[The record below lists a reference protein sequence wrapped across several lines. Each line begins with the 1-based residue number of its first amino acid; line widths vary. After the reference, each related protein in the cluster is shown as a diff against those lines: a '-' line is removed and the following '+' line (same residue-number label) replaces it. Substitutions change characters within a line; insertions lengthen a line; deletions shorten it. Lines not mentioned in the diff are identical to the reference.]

1 MNSASPEPNN
11 QANAPQGGVI
21 SIPEVISQA
30 YAHWNAGQADQA
42 EILCQRILTAWP
54 GQTDALHLLGLIAHA
69 FAHHDLAIGYLRK
82 ACDAP
87 RAPALYLSNL
97 AEMLRQKGNLSEA
110 EGIARRALQVDNT
123 LPAVWNNLG
132 IVLQES
138 GKLEEAKHCLEK
150 LLTLEPLN
158 SRAHNNLANTLK
170 LMGNLNGAKLH
181 WLKAL
186 EIDPQYPDPYSNL
199 ASLLGQMSQHD
210 EAINYGKK
218 AIELN
223 PHLADAYL
231 NIAAIETMRNR
242 HTEALRWLESLL
254 HFSPNHINGLSAKA
268 LSLMHLDQQEQA
280 LSCVNIAVSIAP
292 NHAEAINAQGFILQ
306 ALGKHAEAAQAFK
319 TAANLPGLINEKA
332 LTNLALLHMQNG
344 EIELASQAFS
354 ELLLA
359 YPNSANAWFN
369 QSDLKTFSPDDPGL
383 EKMELLL
390 SSIEHPTDNDRM
402 LLHFALGK
410 AYLDSGNQ
418 EKAFAHLDAGN
429 QMKRSTFTFDAEVT
443 ARWLEKIKRVF
454 TKEYI
459 QTACSQATKKSLD
472 APIFIIGMPRSGTSL
487 IEQILAS
494 HPLVQG
500 AGELKHIQRIA
511 DGLGS
516 YPEINPPLNP
526 ASSEQL
532 GAEYILKITRDAHGK
547 AVVVDK
553 MPANFL
559 HVGLIHLILPNARIV
574 HCRRNPVDTC
584 LSLYSKLFGDEQLF
598 AYNLTELGV
607 FYKAYE
613 SLMEHWRKVIPK
625 SHFYDVDYEAV
636 VQDLEPQ
643 AQKLLQ
649 FLNLPWD
656 PACLDFHKTKRTVK
670 TASATQV
677 RKPIYQTSVDRWKKY
692 ENELAPLLNALGISQ
707 KDTEN
712 QVVEKP
718 VKKPAR
724 KTSKKAEAS
733 SAKST

>member
-1 MNSASPEPNN
+1 MNSPSPAANN
-11 QANAPQGGVI
+11 QANAPQGGAI

-42 EILCQRILTAWP
+42 EILCQRILAAWP

-69 FAHHDLAIGYLRK
+69 FQHHDLAIGYLRK

-97 AEMLRQKGNLSEA
+97 AEMLRQKGNLPEA
-110 EGIARRALQVDNT
+110 ESMGRRALQVDNT

-138 GKLEEAKHCLEK
+138 GKLEEAKYCLEK
-150 LLTLEPLN
+150 LLTLEPNN

-170 LMGNLNGAKLH
+170 LLGNLNGAKMH

-199 ASLLGQMSQHD
+199 ASLLGQMSQYD
-210 EAINYGKK
+210 DAINYGKK

-242 HTEALRWLESLL
+242 HLEALRWLESLL

-268 LSLMHLDQQEQA
+268 LSLMHLDQHEQA
-280 LSCVNIAVSIAP
+280 LSCVNIAVGIAP
-292 NHAEAINAQGFILQ
+292 NNAEAINAQGFILQ
-306 ALGKHAEAAQAFK
+306 ALGRLPEAAQAFK
-319 TAANLPGLINEKA
+319 TAASLPGLINEKA

-344 EIELASQAFS
+344 DIELASKAFDD
-354 ELLLA
+354 LLLT

-369 QSDLKTFSPDDPGL
+369 QSDLKTFAPGDPGI

-390 SSIEHPTDNDRM
+390 RSIDNPSDNDKM

-410 AYLDSGNQ
+410 ACLDSGDQKN
-418 EKAFAHLDAGN
+418 AFAHLESGN
-429 QMKRSTFTFDAEVT
+429 KMKRSTFTFDAPVT
-443 ARWLEKIKRVF
+443 AKWLEKIQKVF
-454 TKEYI
+454 TKQYI
-459 QTACSQATKKSLD
+459 EEGRSKAIATALD
-472 APIFIIGMPRSGTSL
+472 APIFIIGMPRSGTTL

-494 HPLVQG
+494 HPMVQG
-500 AGELKHIQRIA
+500 AGELKHVQRIA
-511 DGLGS
+511 DGLGT
-516 YPEINPPLNP
+516 YPEINPPLNS
-526 ASSEQL
+526 ATAEKL
-532 GAEYILKITRDAHGK
+532 GAEYIIRITRDAHGK
-547 AVVVDK
+547 AFVVDK

-559 HVGLIHLILPNARIV
+559 HVGLIHMMLPNARIV

-598 AYNLTELGV
+598 AYDLSELGI
-607 FYKAYE
+607 FYKSYE
-613 SLMEHWRKVIPK
+613 SLMDHWRKVIPAT
-625 SHFYDVDYEAV
+625 HFYDVDYESV
-636 VQDLEPQ
+636 VSDLEPQ
-643 AQKLLQ
+643 AQQLLQ

-656 PACLDFHKTKRTVK
+656 PACLNFHQTKRMVK

-677 RKPIYQTSVDRWKKY
+677 RQPIYKTSVDRWKKY
-692 ENELAPLLNALGISQ
+692 ENELSPLLEALGYPSKTAEI
-707 KDTEN
+707 TEKK
-712 QVVEKP
+712 VIKKP
-718 VKKPAR
+718 VR
-724 KTSKKAEAS
+724 KTIKKADVN
-733 SAKST
+733 SAKKK